1 MIQAGANNQ
10 EKLPTVTQV
19 TQSQSTINQTSET
32 EAILTCEESSEWM
45 WRFDEQM
52 SLRYECENSMEGRRG
67 DNSGNALQNAGNNA
81 KESSTEEAKATVNR
95 RKKYMPRRLQRR
107 NVVSL
112 KTVCLGSK
120 DKEEAKEG
128 EAVNENTV
136 NEMDLLSPQSNNT
149 NGDDSGE
156 PEQACSSDATTLSV
170 SLPRLGVA
178 EKTPV
183 TCSNS
188 VLSAMV
194 NSYTDAL
201 LPSRF
206 KTETGVLF
214 VIGQNGSRAT
224 NNVTGEPLAALTS
237 SSSGTENTTG
247 SSLNALIEM
256 CSKAG
261 GSLNN
266 PSDLPWSAWGTV
278 TRDISSRGTG
288 TRDISS
294 RQMEGAQ
301 ASQDISSREL
311 TETVNEETVS
321 TDSSKETGVPVTN
334 GGADSFLNEE
344 TEEESTTSS
353 NCQLSQVSACSS
365 SVSLASQ
372 SDVQESLRLSVIPMS
387 SQYNGHATTSEATVT
402 ASAGS
407 TSSGYSFTSDTVD
420 KPPTA
425 TDRCPT
431 GSTAVTTSCV
441 ETPFPVIVET
451 FSGHHVLNGFNSGQ
465 QLDNTQTRYRPI
477 VPAPSKSVNT
487 SFDAPTNDAFVNSS
501 ACKNDILY
509 PVINDCFS
517 LANDDQYAV
526 AEKQPP
532 SSNSCFIPHQNSPQ
546 PQVNKVY
553 FPSPNAQLTGHSGF
567 TVLDNTS
574 PMQALRL
581 EKFYSFSTLGEQVKS
596 PIRPQTRHYKTTRT
610 NFSRLSLEPICS
622 VIYPLSSSTCQSTS
636 ENSATSEV
644 LAQRAWGW
652 RLR

>member
-19 TQSQSTINQTSET
+19 TQNQSTINQTSET

-45 WRFDEQM
+45 WGFDEQM
-52 SLRYECENSMEGRRG
+52 SLRYECENSMEERRG
-67 DNSGNALQNAGNNA
+67 DNSGNALQNAENNA

-112 KTVCLGSK
+112 KTISVGSK

-136 NEMDLLSPQSNNT
+136 NEMDVLSPQSNNT

-170 SLPRLGVA
+170 SLPRLGAA

-188 VLSAMV
+188 VLSETV
-194 NSYTDAL
+194 NSYTDML

-214 VIGQNGSRAT
+214 VIGQNGSRAP
-224 NNVTGEPLAALTS
+224 NNVTGEPLAAFTS
-237 SSSGTENTTG
+237 SSSGTENITG

-278 TRDISSRGTG
+278 TRDISSR
-288 TRDISS
+288 
-294 RQMEGAQ
+294 QMEGAQ
-301 ASQDISSREL
+301 ASKDISSGEL
-311 TETVNEETVS
+311 RETVNEETVS
-321 TDSSKETGVPVTN
+321 TDSSKETGIPVTN

-372 SDVQESLRLSVIPMS
+372 SDVQESLRLSAIPMS
-387 SQYNGHATTSEATVT
+387 SQYNGHVTTSEVTVT

-407 TSSGYSFTSDTVD
+407 TSSGCSFTSDTVD
-420 KPPTA
+420 KSPIA

-431 GSTAVTTSCV
+431 GSTAVTTFCV

-487 SFDAPTNDAFVNSS
+487 RFDAPTNDAFVNSS
-501 ACKNDILY
+501 GCNNGILY
-509 PVINDCFS
+509 PVINYCFS

-532 SSNSCFIPHQNSPQ
+532 SSNSYFVPQQNSPQ

-596 PIRPQTRHYKTTRT
+596 PARPQTRHYKTTRT

-644 LAQRAWGW
+644 LTQRAWGW